1 VTPWA
6 HIFLGAIAAATVVMA
21 VIQVG
26 AIVYAGRLARRVERL
41 VDQVELELKPMFGSL
56 GAIARDASRAS
67 SLAVVQVER
76 VDELF
81 GDLAQRLTQ
90 TVAVLQ
96 DGLMGPAR
104 EGRAV
109 LSGLRAA
116 FAVIRSMRD
125 DLRTRSRG
133 DDEDALF
140 I

>member
-6 HIFLGAIAAATVVMA
+6 HIFLGAIAVATVVMA

>member
-1 VTPWA
+1 MTPWA